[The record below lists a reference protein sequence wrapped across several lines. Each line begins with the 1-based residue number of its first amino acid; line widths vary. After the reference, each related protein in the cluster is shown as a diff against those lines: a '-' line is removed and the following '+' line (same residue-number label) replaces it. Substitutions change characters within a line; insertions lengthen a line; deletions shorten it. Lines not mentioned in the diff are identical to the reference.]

1 MMKNYLNL
9 FVVILSLLVSPVF
22 GQGDTIT
29 TDKYP
34 PDGVYFTFSSFR
46 NGKPDLLKDQVAKSA
61 YDPEYT
67 MKKWS
72 NSEFLN
78 YTDTTGERH
87 SLSRDSVWGFA
98 ESGVVHVCLGNKF
111 HRISVLGQLSYFLE
125 SYPMIKGN
133 MAPVVTDTRATS
145 SYRLL
150 DMETGDFYDY
160 TIDNMQ
166 TLLER
171 DEVLYNEFVALE
183 TPKLKKKKMYS
194 FMERYN
200 NLYPLRAAETP

>member
-1 MMKNYLNL
+1 MRNCFKL
-9 FVVILSLLVSPVF
+9 FVLVLSLIASPAF
-22 GQGDTIT
+22 SQIDSLT
-29 TDKYP
+29 TVKYP
-34 PDGVYFTFSSFR
+34 PDGVYFTFAAFR
-46 NGKPDLLKDQVAKSA
+46 NGKPDILKEQVAKST
-61 YDPEYT
+61 YDPDYT
-67 MKKWS
+67 LKKWS

-78 YTDTTGERH
+78 YLDASGARH
-87 SLSRDSVWGFA
+87 SLNRDSVWGFA

-125 SYPMIKGN
+125 SYPVIKGN

-160 TIDNMQ
+160 TIDNLQ

-171 DEVLYNEFVALE
+171 DEVLYNEFVSLE

-194 FMERYN
+194 FIERYN
-200 NLYPLRAAETP
+200 NLYPLRAVENP